1 MRSRHTTLVVAIAA
15 ALASMTSAHAQS
27 QIGASAA
34 SPPATIASLE
44 DNAEKVDVV
53 ALRTLATH
61 YENGEGVAKDP
72 LHAYMRY
79 CKAAKAGDAEA
90 QYDLGWMVLNGRGVA
105 RNDAEAAYFLSMA
118 ASQGHAQAKT
128 LLAYA
133 GPPSDALPECLRDP
147 PPPPP
152 PPPPPLDDGSSFVA
166 RNAGEAHV
174 AKLVR
179 ELAPKFDVSPLLAL
193 AVIRAESNF
202 DPRATSPKNAQ
213 GLMQL
218 LPATSQRFKVRKPY
232 DIAQNVRGGLAY
244 LQWLLAYFEGNVPL
258 VAAAYNAGEKTVDRY
273 GGVPPYPETRDYVK
287 RVMKIFGRDS
297 HPYDAGIAEP
307 SPQSARF
314 GAAPAK

>member
-1 MRSRHTTLVVAIAA
+1 MRSRPATIVVAVAPAIAG
-15 ALASMTSAHAQS
+15 TTPAHAQS
-27 QIGASAA
+27 PNAAHDASA
-34 SPPATIASLE
+34 PATIASLE
-44 DNAEKVDVV
+44 AGATKADVV

-61 YENGEGVAKDP
+61 YENGEGVARDP
-72 LHAYMRY
+72 LHAYALY

-105 RNDAEAAYFLSMA
+105 RNDAEAAYFLTMA
-118 ASQGHAQAKT
+118 AAQGHVQAKA
-128 LLAYA
+128 LLAHA
-133 GPPSDALPECLRDP
+133 GPPSESLPECLRDL

-179 ELAPKFDVSPLLAL
+179 ELAPQFDVSPLLAL

-218 LPATSQRFKVRKPY
+218 LPATSQRFNVRKPY

-297 HPYDAGIAEP
+297 HPYDAGVTEP
-307 SPQSARF
+307 SPQAARF

>member
-1 MRSRHTTLVVAIAA
+1 MRSRHTTIVVAIAA

-27 QIGASAA
+27 QIGASVA

-44 DNAEKVDVV
+44 DYAEKVDVV

-61 YENGEGVAKDP
+61 YENGEGVAKDS
-72 LHAYMRY
+72 LHAYALY

-105 RNDAEAAYFLSMA
+105 RDDAEAAYFLSMA

-133 GPPSDALPECLRDP
+133 GPPSDARPECLRDP

-218 LPATSQRFKVRKPY
+218 LPATSQRFNVRKPY

-287 RVMKIFGRDS
+287 RVMKIFGRET
-297 HPYDAGIAEP
+297 HPFDARITGP
-307 SPQSARF
+307 SPESARLTS
-314 GAAPAK
+314 AISR

>member
-1 MRSRHTTLVVAIAA
+1 
-15 ALASMTSAHAQS
+15 
-27 QIGASAA
+27 
-34 SPPATIASLE
+34 
-44 DNAEKVDVV
+44 
-53 ALRTLATH
+53 
-61 YENGEGVAKDP
+61 
-72 LHAYMRY
+72 
-79 CKAAKAGDAEA
+79 
-90 QYDLGWMVLNGRGVA
+90 MVLNGRGVV
-105 RNDAEAAYFLSMA
+105 RNDAEAAYFLTMA
-118 ASQGHAQAKT
+118 AAQGHAQAKT

-133 GPPSDALPECLRDP
+133 GPPSDAFPECLRDP

-179 ELAPKFDVSPLLAL
+179 ELAPQFDVSPLLAL

-218 LPATSQRFKVRKPY
+218 LPATSQRFNVRKPY

-287 RVMKIFGRDS
+287 RVMKIFGRET
-297 HPYDAGIAEP
+297 HPFDAGVTEP

-314 GAAPAK
+314 GTASLK

>member
-1 MRSRHTTLVVAIAA
+1 MRSRYTTIV
-15 ALASMTSAHAQS
+15 LAVTVTLAGVPSAPAQS
-27 QIGASAA
+27 RTGAPEAA
-34 SPPATIASLE
+34 PPATIASLE
-44 DNAEKVDVV
+44 AAAEKVDAV
-53 ALRTLATH
+53 ALRTLAAH
-61 YENGEGVAKDP
+61 YENGEGVARDP
-72 LHAYMRY
+72 LHAYALY

-118 ASQGHAQAKT
+118 ASKGHAQAKA

-152 PPPPPLDDGSSFVA
+152 PAPPPLDDGSSFVA
-166 RNAGEAHV
+166 RNPGEAHV

-179 ELAPKFDVSPLLAL
+179 ELAPQFDVSPLLAL

-218 LPATSQRFKVRKPY
+218 LPATSQRFNVRKPY

-258 VAAAYNAGEKTVDRY
+258 VAAAYNAGEKAVDRY

-287 RVMKIFGRDS
+287 RVMKVFGRDS
-297 HPYDAGIAEP
+297 HPYDAGVTEP

-314 GAAPAK
+314 GAAASK